1 MIYDI
6 NSNGYDRLNQS
17 HHKPLITNLKQLSSS
32 IDGYADQTQ
41 NFRSYYSKSS
51 KNKHLRAEAITKWKE
66 RNQELRSRGQKPIPL
81 PNLDRQYPTEK
92 EPERL
97 EAVALTAQMNEHC
110 QEIETSIMQGLVK
123 LWVSQGI
130 HSERIIN

>member
-1 MIYDI
+1 M
-6 NSNGYDRLNQS
+6 
-17 HHKPLITNLKQLSSS
+17 SSS